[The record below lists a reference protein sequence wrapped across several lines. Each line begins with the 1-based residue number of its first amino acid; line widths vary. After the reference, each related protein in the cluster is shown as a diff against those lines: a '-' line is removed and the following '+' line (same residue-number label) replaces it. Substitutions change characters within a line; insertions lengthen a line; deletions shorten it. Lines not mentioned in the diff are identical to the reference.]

1 MPDFFGKY
9 RGRVE
14 NNIDPMQL
22 GRIQVSVPAVF
33 GDGRLPW
40 AMPCSPFAGNGVGFF
55 ALPPMGANVWVEF
68 EAGDPDYPIWSGCFW
83 GLGEVPARPAVEQM
97 KVFKTAGITMT
108 LSDLPGTGGFT
119 LEVGP
124 PAVTVP
130 LKMVFNSGGVEI
142 NSPPGSIKL
151 TSSGI
156 EINSP
161 PGMIKLTPTGIEIN
175 NPPGSIKLM
184 PAGVE
189 LSNGASNV
197 KLTPATVNINNGA
210 LEVM

>member
-1 MPDFFGKY
+1 MPNFFGKY

-22 GRIQVSVPAVF
+22 GRIQVSVPTIF
-33 GDGRLPW
+33 GDGRLSW

-108 LSDLPGTGGFT
+108 LSDLPGAGGFT

-130 LKMVFNSGGVEI
+130 LKMVFNSAGIEI

-161 PGMIKLTPTGIEIN
+161 PGSIKLTPTGIEIN

-197 KLTPATVNINNGA
+197 KLTPATVNVNNGA